1 MAMKKFSTLF
11 AIIIC
16 TFISAQVF
24 AQDAFMEYTVNGVEY
39 KANATQFLAYQS
51 FNQDYNVEGKRAS
64 RSVTASVSGT
74 HGLLYTIQLDIN
86 IDTLKLFAPGTFV
99 LDASTT
105 FLKKVPCAFI
115 KITKNIGGKE
125 KYEFY
130 ETEKKAKGTVT
141 ITKVD
146 GNWIEGIFEAEVTAQ
161 YPNRAKAPLKL
172 TKGKFRFEANL
183 QE

>member
-1 MAMKKFSTLF
+1 MSMKNILIVIT
-11 AIIIC
+11 IIIC
-16 TFISAQVF
+16 AIYNNNAN
-24 AQDAFMEYTVNGVEY
+24 AQDAFIEYTINGMPY
-39 KANATQFLAYQS
+39 KATADQFLAYQS
-51 FNQDYNVEGKRAS
+51 FNQDYNVEGKRAC

-74 HGLLYTIQLDIN
+74 HGLLYTLQLDIN
-86 IDTLKLFAPGTFV
+86 IDTLKLFAPETFA

-161 YPNRAKAPLKL
+161 YPFRAKAPLKL
-172 TKGKFRFEANL
+172 TKGKFRFEANM